1 LAHQETPNK
10 SPEQETPAWL
20 LRVQEQSWE
29 PEILVSGI
37 VLYGLFQLP
46 ALLERLQHFLSHF
59 SFEVFSGGTADE
71 SMIAVL
77 KVANVWLIGGFM
89 VHLLLRS
96 IWVALVGLSY
106 VYKNGVDITHL
117 EKGLHYLEL
126 YYQSQEEGA
135 SVKSQQVAKVEFYKT
150 QQAAL
155 IPAFTPELEE

>member
-1 LAHQETPNK
+1 
-10 SPEQETPAWL
+10 
-20 LRVQEQSWE
+20 
-29 PEILVSGI
+29 
-37 VLYGLFQLP
+37 
-46 ALLERLQHFLSHF
+46 
-59 SFEVFSGGTADE
+59 
-71 SMIAVL
+71 MIAVL

-89 VHLLLRS
+89 IHLLLRS

-117 EKGLHYLEL
+117 KKGLHNLEL